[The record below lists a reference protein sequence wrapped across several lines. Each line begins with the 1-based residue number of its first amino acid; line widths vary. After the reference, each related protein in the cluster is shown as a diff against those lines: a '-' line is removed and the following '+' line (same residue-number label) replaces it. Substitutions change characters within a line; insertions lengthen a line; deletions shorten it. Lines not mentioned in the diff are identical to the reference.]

1 MKPMT
6 AATIHGSI
14 VIRRRRVVKN
24 RIASTARR
32 RYDSSMLPNDI
43 RPIGETL
50 FIDGTTRTVFEDA
63 DGRQFVV
70 AADGEY
76 AYGVWL
82 YVDDAIVISIDTQ
95 CHFSRMCGGSMQ

>member
-1 MKPMT
+1 M
-6 AATIHGSI
+6 

-24 RIASTARR
+24 RNASTAPG

-63 DGRQFVV
+63 DGRQFVIDDNGDRV
-70 AADGEY
+70 
-76 AYGVWL
+76 YGVWV
-82 YVDDAIVISIDTQ
+82 YVDEPAIVPTRAS
-95 CHFSRMCGGSMQ
+95 